1 MLEPTD
7 SATVPKRE
15 KRARPDLR
23 DTARDRVQPG
33 TGYLWLFA
41 AMVAVAYGLA
51 AWAAAAPLAFADDAL
66 VNVGNVL
73 APLVL
78 VAAFIERAVE
88 VVLTPWRGDESDVIE
103 QNIKAHREAGKV
115 EAAESQRV
123 LLRRHKNGTRRR
135 AFLIAVSLGL
145 MAALVGFR
153 AVSMLVENPP
163 TAGIFVSFDV
173 LITGLVLGGGADG
186 IHKAMEAFT
195 DYMDMISESAKKRAS
210 A

>member
-7 SATVPKRE
+7 SATVPRRE
-15 KRARPDLR
+15 KRARPGLR
-23 DTARDRVQPG
+23 DMARERVQPSA
-33 TGYLWLFA
+33 GYLWLFA
-41 AMVAVAYGLA
+41 ALVAAAYWL
-51 AWAAAAPLAFADDAL
+51 AAAAAPPPLAFADGAL

-88 VVLTPWRGDESDVIE
+88 VVLTPWRGDESDVIQ
-103 QNIKAHREAGKV
+103 QNIKAQREAGNV
-115 EAAESQRV
+115 EAAESQCVV
-123 LLRRHKNGTRRR
+123 LCRHKNGTRRR

-163 TAGIFVSFDV
+163 EEGIFVSFDV
-173 LITGLVLGGGADG
+173 LITGFVLGGGAAG

-195 DYMDMISESAKKRAS
+195 DYMEMISESAEKRAN